1 MPRGLFPHVVPSAL
15 GCIFP
20 HLRTLARST
29 CALVVWPLQVAELSH
44 MIVTNVARF
53 CPPAHL
59 SLTSLYRL
67 GYNSTP
73 LELRCT
79 SSLAPFAPFAD
90 RTPLIMRVLSM
101 NYFRSYLT

>member
-1 MPRGLFPHVVPSAL
+1 MPRGLFPHLVPSAPGSHL
-15 GCIFP
+15 P

-29 CALVVWPLQVAELSH
+29 CALVGWPLQVAELSH

-79 SSLAPFAPFAD
+79 SSLAPFAHFAD
-90 RTPLIMRVLSM
+90 CTPLRT
-101 NYFRSYLT
+101 R